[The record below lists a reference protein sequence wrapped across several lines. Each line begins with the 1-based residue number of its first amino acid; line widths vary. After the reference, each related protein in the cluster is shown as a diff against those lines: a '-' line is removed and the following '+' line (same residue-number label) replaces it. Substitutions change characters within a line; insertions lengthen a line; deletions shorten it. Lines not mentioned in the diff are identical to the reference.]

1 MKQIFLPSHLDS
13 GNRGC
18 EAITKGTRK
27 ILNDGYSF
35 IAISQDIRLDNQM
48 GYENVNLVSLHN
60 RADYSKLA
68 FPESTSKLQVFRGKV
83 VRKLYRQDF
92 FRELYYKYRYR
103 ETFLKYKK
111 GDVAL
116 STGGD
121 MFCYIDDLETINL
134 VDYLYK
140 AGIPTILWGCSIG
153 EENLTPRKIEVLKKF
168 SAITVRESLSE
179 RVLKDKV
186 GLENVYRYP
195 DPAFVLKPEA
205 CELPDYFDKKVVG
218 INLSNF
224 VGANVDFDT
233 MVGKNLLE
241 LFHTIL
247 RTTDMDI
254 VLVPHV
260 FWEGQDDRIVCSA
273 FYERF
278 KETGRVFLMETEKMN
293 YCQIRYVISRCR
305 FFIGARTHA
314 MISAYSTC
322 VPALA
327 LGYSIKAIG
336 IAKDLSLPKELVVD
350 YRTLASVDEF
360 SNAFTYTLN
369 HETTIR
375 NHMQEVMPEY
385 VQKACEMKMVVE
397 IV

>member
-1 MKQIFLPSHLDS
+1 MKVILPSHLDA

-18 EAITKGTRK
+18 EAIAKGTIQILDTAEKILLISHNIQLDSCMNYSNSKIIDIYKHPFVDKVINKLQSKVLRKTKGLR
-27 ILNDGYSF
+27 
-35 IAISQDIRLDNQM
+35 
-48 GYENVNLVSLHN
+48 
-60 RADYSKLA
+60 
-68 FPESTSKLQVFRGKV
+68 
-83 VRKLYRQDF
+83 
-92 FRELYYKYRYR
+92 YKYAEVFKQYR
-103 ETFLKYKK
+103 S
-111 GDVAL
+111 GDVIL

-121 MFCYIDDLETINL
+121 LFCYQDNLESISLVDDLTEC
-134 VDYLYK
+134 K
-140 AGIPTILWGCSIG
+140 IPVILWGCSIG
-153 EENLTPRKIEVLKKF
+153 EENLTPRKMEVLKKF
-168 SAITVRESLSE
+168 SAITVRESLTES
-179 RVLKDKV
+179 VLKEKL
-186 GLENVYRYP
+186 GLKNVYRYP

-205 CELPDYFDKKVVG
+205 CALPDYFDKNVIG

-254 VLVPHV
+254 VLIPHV

-278 KETGRVFLMETEKMN
+278 RDTGRVFLLDTEKMN
-293 YCQIRYVISRCR
+293 YCQIRYAISKCR

-327 LGYSIKAIG
+327 LGYSIKSIG
-336 IAKDLSLPKELVVD
+336 IAKDLGLSKELVAD
-350 YRTLASVDEF
+350 YRTLASVDAF
-360 SNAFTYTLN
+360 SSAFTYLLS
-369 HETTIR
+369 HETEIK
-375 NHMQEVMPEY
+375 NHMQTVMPAY
-385 VQKACEMKMVVE
+385 IQKAYEMKKVVE
-397 IV
+397 ML

>member
-1 MKQIFLPSHLDS
+1 MKRIFLPSHLDS

-18 EAITKGTRK
+18 EAITKGTRQ
-27 ILNDGYSF
+27 IVNDEYSV
-35 IAISQDIRLDNQM
+35 IAISQDIQLDHQL
-48 GYENVNLVSLHN
+48 GYENVKLVRLQNLMGVPKGS
-60 RADYSKLA
+60 SKLV
-68 FPESTSKLQVFRGKV
+68 KLRARV
-83 VRKLYRQDF
+83 VRRLYRRDF

-103 ETFLKYKK
+103 ETFLKFKK

-121 MFCYIDDLETINL
+121 MFCYIDNLETINL

-205 CELPDYFDKKVVG
+205 CALPDYFDKKVVG

-254 VLVPHV
+254 VLIPHV

-278 KETGRVFLMETEKMN
+278 QETGRVFLLETEKMN
-293 YCQIRYVISRCR
+293 YCQIRYAISKCR

-327 LGYSIKAIG
+327 MGYSIKSIG
-336 IAKDLSLPKELVVD
+336 IAKDLGLPKELVAD

-360 SNAFTYTLN
+360 SNAFTYLLS
-369 HETTIR
+369 HETEIK
-375 NHMQEVMPEY
+375 NHMQTVMPEY
-385 VQKACEMKMVVE
+385 VENAYGMKKVVE
-397 IV
+397 EIS

>member
-1 MKQIFLPSHLDS
+1 MKHIFLPSHLDS

-18 EAITKGTRK
+18 EAITKGTK
-27 ILNDGYSF
+27 QIVNDEYSV
-35 IAISQDIRLDNQM
+35 IAISQDIQLDNQL
-48 GYENVNLVSLHN
+48 GYENVKLVRLQNLMGVSK
-60 RADYSKLA
+60 DSSKLV
-68 FPESTSKLQVFRGKV
+68 KLRARV
-83 VRKLYRQDF
+83 VRRLYRQDF

-103 ETFLKYKK
+103 ETFVKYKK

-121 MFCYIDDLETINL
+121 MFCYIDNLETINL

-153 EENLTPRKIEVLKKF
+153 EENLTPRKMEVLKKF
-168 SAITVRESLSE
+168 SAITVRESLTES
-179 RVLKDKV
+179 VLKEKL
-186 GLENVYRYP
+186 GLEHVYRYP

-205 CELPDYFDKKVVG
+205 CALPDYFDRNVIG

-254 VLVPHV
+254 VLIPHV
-260 FWEGQDDRIVCSA
+260 FWAGQDDRIVCSA

-278 KETGRVFLMETEKMN
+278 RDTGRVFLLDTEKMN
-293 YCQIRYVISRCR
+293 YCQIRYAISKCR

-327 LGYSIKAIG
+327 LGYSIKSIG
-336 IAKDLSLPKELVVD
+336 IAKDLGLSKELVAD
-350 YRTLASVDEF
+350 YRTLASVDAF
-360 SNAFTYTLN
+360 SNAFTYLLS
-369 HETTIR
+369 HETEIKK
-375 NHMQEVMPEY
+375 HMQTVMPAY
-385 VQKACEMKMVVE
+385 IQKAYEMKKVVE
-397 IV
+397 MV

>member
-1 MKQIFLPSHLDS
+1 MRIFLPSHLDS

-18 EAITKGTRK
+18 EAITKGTIR
-27 ILNDGYSF
+27 ILEDTGRCVATTQNKSLDITMDYQDVDF
-35 IAISQDIRLDNQM
+35 ILANTRFDAPSVIYPEKRTL
-48 GYENVNLVSLHN
+48 YCRV
-60 RADYSKLA
+60 RA
-68 FPESTSKLQVFRGKV
+68 RI
-83 VRKLYRQDF
+83 VRKLYRFGF
-92 FRELYYKYRYR
+92 FRNLYYQYRYHK
-103 ETFLKYKK
+103 TFAMYKH
-111 GDVAL
+111 GDICL

-121 MFCYIDDLETINL
+121 MFCYGDDLDTINL
-134 VDYLYK
+134 VDALYSK
-140 AGIPTILWGCSIG
+140 RIPVILWGCSIG

-186 GLENVYRYP
+186 GLKNVYRYP

-205 CELPDYFDKKVVG
+205 CELPNYFDKKVVG

-241 LFHTIL
+241 LFYTIL
-247 RTTDMDI
+247 NTTDMDI

-278 KETGRVFLMETEKMN
+278 KNTGRVFLLETEKMN
-293 YCQIRYVISRCR
+293 YCQIRYAISKCG

-314 MISAYSTC
+314 MISAYSMC
-322 VPALA
+322 VPAIA
-327 LGYSIKAIG
+327 LGYSIKSIG
-336 IAKDLSLPKELVVD
+336 IAKDLGLPKELVAD
-350 YRTLASVDEF
+350 YRTLASVDTF
-360 SNAFTYTLN
+360 SNAFTYLLS
-369 HETTIR
+369 HETGIK
-375 NHMQEVMPEY
+375 NHMQAVMPEY
-385 VQKACEMKMVVE
+385 IQKAYEMKKVVE
-397 IV
+397 MV